1 VRGASFAFGA
11 LNLSSAALIG
21 VGVFMGLPAR
31 YAPVD
36 AASLVLI
43 ALLAGSGLGLLSRA
57 RWGAGMARLAAAASL
72 VLGLLG
78 VAMLGVSASY
88 LMGIYGP
95 VGRGGAV
102 LLVLVAALVV
112 PYLVALPAVEL
123 AWLARARSKAAHPGD
138 GR

>member
-11 LNLSSAALIG
+11 LNLSCAALIG
-21 VGVFMGLPAR
+21 VGVFVGLPAR

-43 ALLAGSGLGLLSRA
+43 ALLVVSGVGLVARA
-57 RWGAGMARLAAAASL
+57 RWGAGMARLAAATSL
-72 VLGLLG
+72 MLGLLG
-78 VAMLGVSASY
+78 VAMLAVSASY

-95 VGRGGAV
+95 VGRGGA
-102 LLVLVAALVV
+102 LLLTLVAALVV

-123 AWLARARSKAAHPGD
+123 AWLARVRSKVADPGD